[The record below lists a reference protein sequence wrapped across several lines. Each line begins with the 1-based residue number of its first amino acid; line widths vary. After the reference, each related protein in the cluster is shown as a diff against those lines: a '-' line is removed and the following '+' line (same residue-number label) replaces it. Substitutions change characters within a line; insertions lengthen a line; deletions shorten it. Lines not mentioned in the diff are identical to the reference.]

1 MKSETTMNIDD
12 IFVLAKTLFP
22 INRSLTG
29 NGVRETL
36 KIIKNIIP
44 ELKISEVNSGVKA
57 FDWIIPVE
65 WNIERAYIIGP
76 DGKKFCDYSENNLHL
91 VGYSEPIS
99 KKLKLDELQL
109 HLYSLPEQP
118 NAIPY
123 VTSYYEDKW
132 GFCLS
137 QNDRNKLIDG
147 DYEVLIEGNKSSGS
161 LTYGDLVLKGRSKKE
176 ILISTYICHP
186 SMANNEVS
194 GICVS
199 AFLARWVSEQV
210 DRFYTYRFI
219 FIPET
224 IGSIYYL
231 SKYRKYLQKNV
242 IAGFNITCI
251 GDDRN
256 YSFLPSR
263 NGKTLSDRIAKH
275 VLNKIDSSFRVY
287 KWSDRGSDERQYSAP
302 KIDLPIA
309 TIMRTKYGEYP
320 EYHTSLDALGT
331 VVTKEGLEG
340 GLNALKNALLCIESN
355 YYPLTSTYGEPQL
368 SKRDL
373 YPKTSIKSPQGEER
387 LILDLLTWADG
398 TKSVL
403 DIAEIM
409 EAYMMDIFPYLKI
422 LESKNLITLNRKS
435 RVTLFDYFK

>member
-1 MKSETTMNIDD
+1 MKSKTTFSAENIFD
-12 IFVLAKTLFP
+12 LAKTLFP
-22 INRSLTG
+22 LNRSLTG

-36 KIIKNIIP
+36 KIIKNLLP
-44 ELKISEVNSGVKA
+44 ELKINEVKSGSKA
-57 FDWIIPVE
+57 FDWTIPDE
-65 WNIERAYIIGP
+65 WNIDSAYIIGP

-91 VGYSEPIS
+91 VGYSKPIS
-99 KKLKLDELQL
+99 IKLKLQELES

-132 GFCLS
+132 GFCIS
-137 QNDRNKLIDG
+137 QNDRDDLVDG
-147 DYEVLIEGNKSSGS
+147 DYEVFIKGSKQSGS
-161 LTYGDLVLKGRSKKE
+161 LTYADLVLKGRSKKE

-186 SMANNEVS
+186 SMANNEIS

-199 AFLARWVSEQV
+199 TFLAKWISEQS

-231 SKYRKYLQKNV
+231 SRYKKYLQKRV
-242 IAGFNITCI
+242 IAGFNVTCI

-263 NGKTLSDRIAKH
+263 DGKTLSDRIAKH
-275 VLNKIDSSFRVY
+275 VLGKIVPSFKVY
-287 KWSDRGSDERQYSAP
+287 SWSDRGSDERQYCAP

-340 GLNALKNALLCIESN
+340 GLTALKNAILCIESN
-355 YYPLTSTYGEPQL
+355 YYPLVSTYGEPHL
-368 SKRDL
+368 SKRNL
-373 YPKTSIKSPQGEER
+373 YPKTSIKSPQEEAR
-387 LILDLLTWADG
+387 LFLDLLTWADG
-398 TKSVL
+398 TKSLL
-403 DIAEIM
+403 DIAEILG
-409 EAYMMDIFPYLKI
+409 AYMLDVYPYLKI
-422 LESKNLITLNRKS
+422 LASKNLIKLNRNP
-435 RVTLFDYFK
+435 RVKFFDYFK

>member
-1 MKSETTMNIDD
+1 MAAKTTRSLDD
-12 IFVLAKTLFP
+12 IFDLANILFP

-36 KIIKNIIP
+36 QIIKEIVP
-44 ELKISEVNSGVKA
+44 ELQISEVKSGTKA
-57 FDWIIPVE
+57 FDWTIPDE
-65 WNIERAYIIGP
+65 WNVKSAYIIGP

-91 VGYSEPIS
+91 VGYSRPIS
-99 KKLKLDELQL
+99 KKLKLQELQS

-132 GFCLS
+132 GFCIS
-137 QNDRNKLIDG
+137 QNDRNKLVDG
-147 DYEVLIEGNKSSGS
+147 DYEVLIEGSKSKGS
-161 LTYGDLVLKGRSKKE
+161 LTYGDLVFKGRSKKE

-199 AFLARWVSEQV
+199 AFLAKWISGQV
-210 DRFYTYRFI
+210 DRFYTYRFV

-231 SKYRKYLQKNV
+231 SRYKRYLKNRV
-242 IAGFNITCI
+242 IAGFNVTCI
-251 GDDRN
+251 GDDRS

-263 NGKTLSDRIAKH
+263 NGKTLSDRLAKH
-275 VLNKIDSSFRVY
+275 VLHKIDPSFKVY
-287 KWSDRGSDERQYSAP
+287 KWTDRGSDERQYCAP

-340 GLNALKNALLCIESN
+340 GLVALKNVFLCLESN
-355 YYPLTSTYGEPQL
+355 YYPVVTTHGEPQL
-368 SKRDL
+368 GKRDL
-373 YPKTSIKSPQGEER
+373 YPKTSIKSAQEEAR
-387 LILDLLTWADG
+387 LFLDLLTWADG

-403 DIAEIM
+403 DIAEVM
-409 EAYMMDIFPYLKI
+409 ESYVMDIFPYLKV
-422 LESKNLITLNRKS
+422 LEGKNL
-435 RVTLFDYFK
+435 VTLKRKPRVNRFGYFK